1 MQSLARHDGYS
12 RLPVLEASAI
22 EPFVVPQSS
31 EATLTYRGLPY
42 NLLEDLLPKSAAW
55 KQVSPILLPREDSAK
70 GRPITPLH
78 GGHVGLL
85 CTAGLLNGVFGEG
98 EERHVARWR
107 SVKHVTE
114 FHEEEGDTKIVRRR
128 EKWSNELRLIYVN
141 GKTMKLTESAQAQG
155 EANGECSSEDG
166 DP

>member
-1 MQSLARHDGYS
+1 
-12 RLPVLEASAI
+12 V
-22 EPFVVPQSS
+22 
-31 EATLTYRGLPY
+31 GLPY

-114 FHEEEGDTKIVRRR
+114 FHEQEGDTKIVRRR
-128 EKWSNELRLIYVN
+128 EKWSNELRLIYVT
-141 GKTMKLTESAQAQG
+141 GKTMKLTESAQARG
-155 EANGECSSEDG
+155 ETNGECSSENG